1 MSEEKEIPINKYS
14 IFELKAGLDKEISN
28 YFLSEDFDEIERYSN
43 IKIFFGFLTCS
54 CTAIAY
60 LFPLPLVRIR
70 S

>member
-43 IKIFFGFLTCS
+43 IKILYSKVIYYLEHILILLT
-54 CTAIAY
+54 
-60 LFPLPLVRIR
+60 
-70 S
+70 